1 MKILSAAQIRE
12 ADAFTIEN
20 EPIASID
27 LMERAASKIFEW
39 IYKHAN
45 TQNNFVILAGT
56 GNNGGDGLALARMLH
71 EQGNQVSVYMIRFSE
86 SLSEDCLTNYERLK
100 NISGAQLYD
109 VYDESQFPFFREGD
123 IVIDAL
129 LGSGLNKPIKGMLKS
144 LIENLNDS
152 GVVTIAIDTP
162 SGLYIDRPIDLKN
175 DVVVKADYT
184 LTFQF
189 PKLAFLFPENDIFVG
204 RWEVLPIGLHP
215 QYIYEVRTPYNYT
228 TSSIIKKLIKNRNKF
243 SHKGTYGHAL
253 LIAGSEGKFG
263 AAILAAQVCLRSGVG
278 LLSVHVSR
286 KAETILQTVVP
297 EAMLS
302 FDCSESYFSS
312 LPKLNA
318 YNAVGVGPGLGTQK
332 ETEQALKL
340 LIQETKIPLV
350 LDADALNILSENK
363 TWLAFLSPETI
374 LTPHLKEFERLAG
387 KTANSFER
395 IEKQREMSQRYNI
408 IIVLKGAYT
417 CISFPNGQCLFNST
431 GNPGMATGGS
441 GDVLTG
447 IILGLLAQ
455 HYTPKEAAT
464 LGVYL
469 HGLAGDL
476 YAESESMESLIASDI
491 VTCLGRAF
499 QRIRNY

>member
-1 MKILSAAQIRE
+1 MKILSATQIRE
-12 ADAFTIEN
+12 ADSFTIEN

-39 IYKHAN
+39 IYKHTN
-45 TQNNFVILAGT
+45 TQNNFIILAGT
-56 GNNGGDGLALARMLH
+56 GNNGGDGLALARMFH
-71 EQGNQVSVYMIRFSE
+71 EQGNHVSVYVVRFSE
-86 SLSEDCLTNYERLK
+86 SLSEDCQANYERFK
-100 NISGAQLYD
+100 NIPEAQLYD
-109 VYDESQFPFFREGD
+109 VYDESQFPFFRKDD

-129 LGSGLNKPIKGMLKS
+129 LGSGLNKPVQGIVKN

-152 GVVTIAIDTP
+152 GVITIAIDTP
-162 SGLYIDRPIDLKN
+162 SGLYIDKPIDLKN
-175 DVVVKADYT
+175 DTVVKADYT
-184 LTFQF
+184 LSFQF

-215 QYIYEVRTPYNYT
+215 QYIYEVPTPYNYT
-228 TSSIIKKLIKNRNKF
+228 TPVIIKKLLKNRSKF

-263 AAILAAQVCLRSGVG
+263 AAILAAKACLRAGAG
-278 LLSVHVSR
+278 LLDVHIPS
-286 KAETILQTVVP
+286 KAETILQTVFP

-302 FDCSESYFSS
+302 FDRSESNFSS
-312 LPKLNA
+312 IPKLEN
-318 YNAVGVGPGLGTQK
+318 YNAIGAGPGLGTQK
-332 ETEQALKL
+332 ETEQALKI
-340 LIQETKIPLV
+340 LIQETKVPLI

-363 TWLAFLSPETI
+363 TWLAFLPPETI
-374 LTPHLKEFERLAG
+374 LTPHPKEFERLVG
-387 KTANSFER
+387 KTTNSFER
-395 IEKQREMSQRYNI
+395 LEKQRELSQRYNV
-408 IIVLKGAYT
+408 IIVLKGAHT

-455 HYTPKEAAT
+455 HYTPKEAAA

-491 VTCLGRAF
+491 VAFLGKAF
-499 QRIRNY
+499 QKVRNY

>member
-1 MKILSAAQIRE
+1 MKILSSTQIRE
-12 ADAFTIEN
+12 ADRFTIEN

-27 LMERAASKIFEW
+27 LMERAASKISEW

-45 TQNNFVILAGT
+45 MQNNFVVLAGT

-71 EQGNQVSVYMIRFSE
+71 EQGNQVLVYMVRFGE
-86 SLSEDCLTNYERLK
+86 SLSEDCRTNYERLK
-100 NISGAQLYD
+100 NISEVQLYD

-152 GVVTIAIDTP
+152 GVITIAIDTP
-162 SGLYIDRPIDLKN
+162 SGLYSDAPIDLEK

-189 PKLAFLFPENDIFVG
+189 PKLAFLFPENDSFVG
-204 RWEVLPIGLHP
+204 RWEVLSIGLHP

-228 TSSIIKKLIKNRNKF
+228 TSSIIKKRVKNRSKF
-243 SHKGTYGHAL
+243 SHKGNYGHAL

-263 AAILAAQVCLRSGVG
+263 AAILAAQACLRSGVG

-286 KAETILQTVVP
+286 RAETILQTVVP

-312 LPKLNA
+312 LPKLDA
-318 YNAVGVGPGLGTQK
+318 YNAIGVGPGLGTQK

-340 LIQETKIPLV
+340 LIQETKTPLV

-363 TWLAFLSPETI
+363 TWLAFLPSETI
-374 LTPHLKEFERLAG
+374 LTPHLKEFERLFG

-395 IEKQREMSQRYNI
+395 LEKQREMSQRYNI

-491 VTCLGRAF
+491 ISNLGKVF